1 MFPLSDENPTR
12 ITPYVTYGFIAINI
26 LVFLH
31 EFRLSDPQLCQFFQT
46 YALVPR
52 QLSVSLGFSVPSSI
66 PSAFQC
72 PVILQANQGLPEWA
86 TLFTSQFLHGGWWH
100 LISNMVYLWVF
111 GNNIEDR
118 LGHLKYIIF
127 YLACGALAA
136 LCQYFISPGSMIPSL
151 GASGAIAGVLG
162 AYVIRFPR
170 AVVNTFV
177 FLGIFI
183 TTIRVPAY
191 VLIGFFFIQNIISG
205 LVSLQ
210 AAASMSAET
219 GGVAY
224 WAHIG
229 GFVFGLILAPLL
241 GLFNRDY

>member
-12 ITPYVTYGFIAINI
+12 ITPYVTYGLIIINVLI
-26 LVFLH
+26 FLH
-31 EFRLSDPQLCQFFQT
+31 EFSLSEPQLCQFFQA
-46 YALVPR
+46 YAVVPR
-52 QLSVSLGFSVPSSI
+52 QLSQSFGAAVPPPSVVT
-66 PSAFQC
+66 C
-72 PVILQANQGLPEWA
+72 PILLQPNEGLAEWA

-111 GNNIEDR
+111 GNNIEDK
-118 LGHLKYIIF
+118 LGHFKYIVF

-136 LCQYFISPGSMIPSL
+136 LCQYFISPASVIPSL

-183 TTIRVPAY
+183 TTIRVPAF
-191 VLIGFFFIQNIISG
+191 VLIGFFFIQNILSG
-205 LVSLQ
+205 FASLQ
-210 AAASMSAET
+210 AAANMSVET